1 MFECGVARVQRG
13 CTLADAMSWARSI
26 AARLTYA
33 NVTATIALF
42 VSLGGASYAA
52 LVLPPHS
59 VGARQLRAGAVT
71 PEALSFPL
79 GVKGIADPTAQDLT
93 KGPCN
98 APPQPGP
105 AATRPPCRPHAFNSR
120 GEPIPGFAEAD
131 PGREVHVTFRS
142 STHMLAS
149 AIAGLR
155 NEGPAGTSAE
165 VSLQLVV
172 DGRLAEHSD
181 LTLVGGQSAQLP
193 LQAVIHATTGG
204 HTVGIRV
211 SAQYSSRAPGDVI
224 VAPASLVVSAL
235 PAL

>member
-1 MFECGVARVQRG
+1 
-13 CTLADAMSWARSI
+13 MSWARLI

-33 NVTATIALF
+33 NVMATIALF

-52 LVLPPHS
+52 LVLPAHS

-71 PEALSFPL
+71 PNALGFPL
-79 GVKGIADPTAQDLT
+79 GVKGVTDRTPQDLA

-105 AATRPPCRPHAFNSR
+105 AATRAPCRPPTNVAAA
-120 GEPIPGFAEAD
+120 GA
-131 PGREVHVTFRS
+131 GRELHVSFRS
-142 STHMLAS
+142 STTVLAS
-149 AIAGLR
+149 ATAGLR
-155 NEGPAGTSAE
+155 NEGPAGSSAE
-165 VSLQLVV
+165 VSLQIVV

-181 LTLVGGQSAQLP
+181 LTLAGGQTAQLP
-193 LQAVIHATTGG
+193 LQALIHAAPGQ
-204 HTVGIRV
+204 HTVGILV

-224 VAPASLVVSAL
+224 VAPTSLVVSAL